1 MPGDRV
7 TAGAYVLSDHDRWLI
22 ADALFDVLDDLI
34 EQEARADCARLI
46 NFLAPYGWMMGRDWP
61 R

>member
-1 MPGDRV
+1 M

>member
-22 ADALFDVLDDLI
+22 ADALFDVLDDLV
-34 EQEARADCARLI
+34 EQEARADFARLI
-46 NFLAPYGWMMGRDWP
+46 NFLAPTGWKVEHGWA
-61 R
+61 